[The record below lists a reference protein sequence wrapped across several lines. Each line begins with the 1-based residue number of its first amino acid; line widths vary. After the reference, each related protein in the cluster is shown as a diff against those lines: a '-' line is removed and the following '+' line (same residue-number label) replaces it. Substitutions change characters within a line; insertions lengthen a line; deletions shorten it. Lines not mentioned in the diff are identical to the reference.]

1 MKYIVDVNGERLT
14 VDIDGEGVRVDGR
27 QVRAHLADVAG
38 TPIHLVA
45 IESETHR
52 VASRRGDGR
61 GKYALWMDGY
71 RFEVEALD
79 ERMRAIRDLTAANES
94 ADGPRPLLAPMPGL
108 IVRVTVA
115 PGDQVEAGQGVVVM
129 EAMKMENE
137 LRAPGSGSVVVKAVH
152 AKPGQAVEKGAL
164 LVEFE
169 LPA

>member
-14 VDIDGEGVRVDGR
+14 VDIDGDGVRVDGR
-27 QVRAHLADVAG
+27 PVRAHLADVEG
-38 TPIHLVA
+38 TPIHLVT
-45 IESETHR
+45 IENETHR
-52 VASRRGDGR
+52 VASRRGDAR

-94 ADGPRPLLAPMPGL
+94 AGGPRPLLAPMPGL
-108 IVRVTVA
+108 IVRVTVV
-115 PGDQVEAGQGVVVM
+115 PGDSVEGGTGVVVM

-137 LRAPGSGSVVVKAVH
+137 LRAPGAGTAVVKAVH

-169 LPA
+169 LPG